1 MTGHLFSRHELAA
14 ALDGGRLRALR
25 ILHSAIPGGIALFLG
40 VVGFLA
46 ARPAQ
51 ASPYPGLPWR
61 LTLPSLV
68 LGVAGAAAAAL
79 LPRRLL
85 ARRLAVAES
94 PEEAVASLQRA
105 ALLRLVLLEG
115 GSLFGIVVLLFAALD
130 GSLVTD
136 PFLWLNAFPAFAL
149 VAVAVLGWPERER
162 LLDEIETAYRRA
174 R

>member
-68 LGVAGAAAAAL
+68 LGVAGGAAAL

-85 ARRLAVAES
+85 ARRLAVAGS